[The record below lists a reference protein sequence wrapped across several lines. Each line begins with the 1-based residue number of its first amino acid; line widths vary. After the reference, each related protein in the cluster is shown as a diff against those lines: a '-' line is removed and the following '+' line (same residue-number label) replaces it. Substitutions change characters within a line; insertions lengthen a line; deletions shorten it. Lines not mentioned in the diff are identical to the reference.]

1 MRVLDKYI
9 FREFL
14 IPLAFCLVGFSM
26 LNVVYDLFGS
36 FAKILDAKVSIV
48 LVINYYFCIMLQTL
62 EYILPDSLLLATL
75 YTQWRL
81 ARNNELTAMR
91 ACGVSFYRIMV
102 PYLVVAT
109 MFSIV
114 SMVIKETVT
123 PKTNAWVEELS
134 ENKFKESKH
143 HYFSNLAYYNS
154 IHSREWLVDM
164 IDLRRPNTLGV
175 VRVRLERKDKTCYE
189 EIFAQKAK
197 WLDGQWWFFNGYRQ
211 IHNTDGVP
219 DRSIPPVM
227 LADAG
232 ELIPE
237 LTETPTDLISEVR
250 VWQHMSSSE
259 MLDYLRKHP
268 NISREAVADRKTD
281 LHVRLAIPW
290 ACLLVTV
297 FGIPVGAISSKQNV
311 MAGIFIAVAFF
322 LGFYLL
328 LQMGIFWGKKQILFP
343 WLGAWFSNIVSL
355 AAGVVMIRRMR

>member
-1 MRVLDKYI
+1 
-9 FREFL
+9 
-14 IPLAFCLVGFSM
+14 
-26 LNVVYDLFGS
+26 
-36 FAKILDAKVSIV
+36 
-48 LVINYYFCIMLQTL
+48 
-62 EYILPDSLLLATL
+62 
-75 YTQWRL
+75 
-81 ARNNELTAMR
+81 
-91 ACGVSFYRIMV
+91 
-102 PYLVVAT
+102 
-109 MFSIV
+109 
-114 SMVIKETVT
+114 
-123 PKTNAWVEELS
+123 
-134 ENKFKESKH
+134 
-143 HYFSNLAYYNS
+143 
-154 IHSREWLVDM
+154 
-164 IDLRRPNTLGV
+164 
-175 VRVRLERKDKTCYE
+175 
-189 EIFAQKAK
+189 
-197 WLDGQWWFFNGYRQ
+197 
-211 IHNTDGVP
+211 
-219 DRSIPPVM
+219 M